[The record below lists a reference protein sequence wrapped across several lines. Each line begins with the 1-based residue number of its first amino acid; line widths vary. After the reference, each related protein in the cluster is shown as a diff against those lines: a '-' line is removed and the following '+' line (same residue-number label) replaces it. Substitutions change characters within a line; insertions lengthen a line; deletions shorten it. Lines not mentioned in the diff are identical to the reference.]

1 VIRCEPYAT
10 TVAGSITSS
19 PVVSAEDAH
28 GIGFGEKLESHVTPL
43 LAPLVVLLGEHRA
56 DEADDRPDFGGLA
69 AIS

>member
-1 VIRCEPYAT
+1 MDQGLRDHRRGEHHLLAVRL
-10 TVAGSITSS
+10 
-19 PVVSAEDAH
+19 AEDAH
-28 GIGFGEKLESHVTPL
+28 GIGFGEKLESHVAPL